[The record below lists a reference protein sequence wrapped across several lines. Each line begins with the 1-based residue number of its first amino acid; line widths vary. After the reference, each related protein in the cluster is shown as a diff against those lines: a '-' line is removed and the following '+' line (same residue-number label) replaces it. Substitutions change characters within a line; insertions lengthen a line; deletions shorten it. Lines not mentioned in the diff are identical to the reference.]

1 MDDNGYQTFV
11 LQELSATK
19 EAVASVGNDVKNVD
33 KKLDVFIA
41 GLPAAY
47 IPRAEYESE
56 KREIKIAKRWGIG
69 TALASFIGIGTL
81 FVMIFV

>member
-1 MDDNGYQTFV
+1 M
-11 LQELSATK
+11 
-19 EAVASVGNDVKNVD
+19 D

-81 FVMIFV
+81 LVMVLV

>member
-1 MDDNGYQTFV
+1 MDENGYQTFV

-47 IPRAEYESE
+47 IPRVDRDWE
-56 KREIKIAKRWGIG
+56 
-69 TALASFIGIGTL
+69 TN
-81 FVMIFV
+81 V